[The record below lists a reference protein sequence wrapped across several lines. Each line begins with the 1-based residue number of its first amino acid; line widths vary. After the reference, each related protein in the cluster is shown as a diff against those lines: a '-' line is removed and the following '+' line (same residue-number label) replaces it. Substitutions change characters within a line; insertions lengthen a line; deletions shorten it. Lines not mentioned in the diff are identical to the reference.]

1 LTPAIIKVGVIPLEL
16 SHPPFKLS
24 NCSIGIGATVPV
36 GRLNWS
42 LFVVMR
48 FFRNRRP
55 KAWHSAAVG
64 GDRDHNPAASIDDG
78 KRSRR
83 TSGLDYSYCYTEAQA
98 SEFNNIA
105 SGRSTPTHMHHHN
118 DDNNCDDKK
127 WMRRCQLLQRCVE
140 EFDVEERYYQERIHS
155 LERQLERLLAAD
167 GGADDYHQS
176 RRLKKSMSCE
186 TDATIPL
193 SCSASFSSF
202 PTQIDDDQSNI
213 HHDHDARQEIASLEE
228 LLSKVVAENKVLTSK
243 VENLTSIIKSY
254 TPPDNAKKDE
264 TPSKLPPSI
273 MDIDLTLALESC
285 TPNTTSNEEPIKYVM
300 HLKGKDY
307 RVIYKS
313 RVNGDLILKVNEHH
327 EDIWRKIKE
336 YRKKKNKKS
345 SANRVKYASTKFANS
360 DFADHIV
367 SCHLYNAKSLK
378 EVKAWWQDNVKVLE
392 KL

>member
-1 LTPAIIKVGVIPLEL
+1 
-16 SHPPFKLS
+16 
-24 NCSIGIGATVPV
+24 
-36 GRLNWS
+36 
-42 LFVVMR
+42 MR
-48 FFRNRRP
+48 FFRNRSSKP

-64 GDRDHNPAASIDDG
+64 AGGDGDHNIPAAASFDDG

-83 TSGLDYSYCYTEAQA
+83 TSYCPTEGQTT
-98 SEFNNIA
+98 SDFNNIA

-118 DDNNCDDKK
+118 DNNGDDKK

-167 GGADDYHQS
+167 GGVDADDYHQS

-193 SCSASFSSF
+193 SSSASYSSL
-202 PTQIDDDQSNI
+202 PNTQIDDDQSNVL
-213 HHDHDARQEIASLEE
+213 HDHDARQEIASLEE
-228 LLSKVVAENKVLTSK
+228 LLSKVVAENKVLKSK
-243 VENLTSIIKSY
+243 CQNLTKIIKSY
-254 TPPDNAKKDE
+254 DTPPDVNNE
-264 TPSKLPPSI
+264 TSTLPPSI

-285 TPNTTSNEEPIKYVM
+285 TPNTASNEEPITYVM
-300 HLKGKDY
+300 HLKGNKDEY
-307 RVIYKS
+307 GVIYKS

-327 EDIWRKIKE
+327 EDTWRKIKE
-336 YRKKKNKKS
+336 YRKKRNKKS
-345 SANRVKYASTKFANS
+345 AKSVKYASTKFANS

-367 SCHLYNAKSLK
+367 SCYLYNAKSLK
-378 EVKAWWQDNVKVLE
+378 EVKAWWQDNVKILE